1 MSRKQGLF
9 LSVCGSA
16 LAAVAGCSTLPDSGP
31 SANDVAA
38 QQASAEQGQRYLV
51 VDINGATIE
60 ALKHRGLGSF
70 YAQFGDRRLSAE
82 PVVGVGDSVTVTIWE
97 AAAGGLFTAPA
108 VTNTISTGSNSATI
122 PEQTVG
128 RDGGITV
135 PYAGRVHVAGKTTR
149 AVQKEIEE
157 ALQGKAIQ
165 PQVLVNVTKP
175 VSDSVSVGGEV
186 AQGSRVPL
194 SVKGDRVLDVVDEAG
209 GVRSPVNET
218 FVELSRGLT
227 TSRMPLVRIVAD
239 PRENIYMHP
248 NDVLTLVRD
257 PQTFLAYGAMGQ
269 NAEIPFD
276 ADGITLAEALSKAGG
291 LLDHRS
297 DPRGVFVFRY
307 ETRIGGARARSRQSP
322 GPARTADADR
332 LPAEPRR
339 PEQPVPRAQLSDGQ
353 PRPRLR
359 VELALDRGAEGVP
372 DHRRRHRDDRR
383 RGEPLQ
389 RGEIG
394 RNGRRVLRSRAIDCL
409 QAESTFRLIFADN
422 ACEQKKSLPRLPGDC
437 TNPWYFISFSGF
449 VRAEGKD

>member
-1 MSRKQGLF
+1 M
-9 LSVCGSA
+9 
-16 LAAVAGCSTLPDSGP
+16 
-31 SANDVAA
+31 
-38 QQASAEQGQRYLV
+38 
-51 VDINGATIE
+51 
-60 ALKHRGLGSF
+60 
-70 YAQFGDRRLSAE
+70 
-82 PVVGVGDSVTVTIWE
+82 
-97 AAAGGLFTAPA
+97 
-108 VTNTISTGSNSATI
+108 
-122 PEQTVG
+122 
-128 RDGGITV
+128 

-186 AQGSRVPL
+186 AQGSLVPL
-194 SVKGDRVLDVVDEAG
+194 SVKGDRVLDVVDQAG

-291 LLDHRS
+291 LLDQRS

-307 ETRIGGARARSRQSP
+307 ELESVARELAPDNPLVQRGRLTPIVYRLNLADPNSLFLEHNFPMANRDLVYVSNSPSTKVQKVFQIIAGGLGTLGGGA
-322 GPARTADADR
+322 
-332 LPAEPRR
+332 
-339 PEQPVPRAQLSDGQ
+339 
-353 PRPRLR
+353 
-359 VELALDRGAEGVP
+359 
-372 DHRRRHRDDRR
+372 
-383 RGEPLQ
+383 
-389 RGEIG
+389 
-394 RNGRRVLRSRAIDCL
+394 
-409 QAESTFRLIFADN
+409 
-422 ACEQKKSLPRLPGDC
+422 SLY
-437 TNPWYFISFSGF
+437 N
-449 VRAEGKD
+449 VAK

>member
-1 MSRKQGLF
+1 MRVSRKQGLF

-31 SANDVAA
+31 SANDVAT

-51 VDINGATIE
+51 VDINGAAIE

-70 YAQFGDRRLSAE
+70 YARFGDRRLTAE
-82 PVVGVGDSVTVTIWE
+82 PVVGVGDAVTVTIWE

-194 SVKGDRVLDVVDEAG
+194 SVKGDRVLDVIDEAG

-218 FVELSRGLT
+218 FVELSRGFT

-269 NAEIPFD
+269 NAEIPFN

-291 LLDHRS
+291 LLD
-297 DPRGVFVFRY
+297 
-307 ETRIGGARARSRQSP
+307 Q
-322 GPARTADADR
+322 
-332 LPAEPRR
+332 PRR
-339 PEQPVPRAQLSDGQ
+339 PAR
-353 PRPRLR
+353 RLR
-359 VELALDRGAEGVP
+359 L
-372 DHRRRHRDDRR
+372 
-383 RGEPLQ
+383 
-389 RGEIG
+389 
-394 RNGRRVLRSRAIDCL
+394 
-409 QAESTFRLIFADN
+409 
-422 ACEQKKSLPRLPGDC
+422 SL
-437 TNPWYFISFSGF
+437 
-449 VRAEGKD
+449 

>member
-51 VDINGATIE
+51 VDIDGATIE

-70 YAQFGDRRLSAE
+70 YAQFGDRRLTAE

-209 GVRSPVNET
+209 GIRSPVNET

-248 NDVLTLVRD
+248 NDVLTLVQD
-257 PQTFLAYGAMGQ
+257 PQRFLAYGAMGQ

-291 LLDHRS
+291 LQDQRS

-307 ETRIGGARARSRQSP
+307 ELESVARELAPDNPLVQRGRLTPIVYRLNLADPNSLFLEHNFPMANRDLVYVSNSPSTKVQKVFQIIAGGLGTLGGAA
-322 GPARTADADR
+322 
-332 LPAEPRR
+332 
-339 PEQPVPRAQLSDGQ
+339 
-353 PRPRLR
+353 
-359 VELALDRGAEGVP
+359 
-372 DHRRRHRDDRR
+372 
-383 RGEPLQ
+383 
-389 RGEIG
+389 
-394 RNGRRVLRSRAIDCL
+394 
-409 QAESTFRLIFADN
+409 
-422 ACEQKKSLPRLPGDC
+422 SLY
-437 TNPWYFISFSGF
+437 N
-449 VRAEGKD
+449 VAK

>member
-31 SANDVAA
+31 SANDVAT

-51 VDINGATIE
+51 VDINGAAIE

-82 PVVGVGDSVTVTIWE
+82 PVVGIGDSVTVTIWE

-186 AQGSRVPL
+186 AQGSLVPL
-194 SVKGDRVLDVVDEAG
+194 SVKGDRVLDVVDQAG

-257 PQTFLAYGAMGQ
+257 PQTFIAYGAMGQ
-269 NAEIPFD
+269 NAEIPFN
-276 ADGITLAEALSKAGG
+276 ADGISLAEALSKAGG
-291 LLDHRS
+291 LLDHRA

-307 ETRIGGARARSRQSP
+307 ELESVARELAPDNPLVLSGRLTPIVYRLNLADPNSLFLEHNFPMANRDLVYVSNSPSTEVQKVFNIIAGGIGTIGG
-322 GPARTADADR
+322 
-332 LPAEPRR
+332 
-339 PEQPVPRAQLSDGQ
+339 
-353 PRPRLR
+353 
-359 VELALDRGAEGVP
+359 GAS
-372 DHRRRHRDDRR
+372 
-383 RGEPLQ
+383 LY
-389 RGEIG
+389 
-394 RNGRRVLRSRAIDCL
+394 
-409 QAESTFRLIFADN
+409 N
-422 ACEQKKSLPRLPGDC
+422 AAK
-437 TNPWYFISFSGF
+437 
-449 VRAEGKD
+449 